1 MQVEDDEG
9 VNFSWS
15 NLTVKVPQRSNRRLC
30 GLLSAKDGSVPEKI
44 ILNSVSGEA
53 RPGEFLAIMGA
64 SGAGKS
70 TLLNTLLF
78 RHQHLRGLEVTGV
91 RLANGRTVTPTSLT
105 AVSAYVQQDDLMIG
119 VLTVREH
126 LTFQA
131 LLRMDSNIPDET
143 RLSMVEQIIEDV
155 RTSKTTNTSHHFIF

>member
-1 MQVEDDEG
+1 MYPALR
-9 VNFSWS
+9 
-15 NLTVKVPQRSNRRLC
+15 NLQ
-30 GLLSAKDGSVPEKI
+30 
-44 ILNSVSGEA
+44 
-53 RPGEFLAIMGA
+53 
-64 SGAGKS
+64 
-70 TLLNTLLF
+70 
-78 RHQHLRGLEVTGV
+78 GLEVSGS
-91 RLANGRTVTPTSLT
+91 RRANDKLVTPTSLT

-155 RTSKTTNTSHHFIF
+155 RTSKTTNTSHNIVF